1 MADADRG
8 PAVRVVTIVFLV
20 LATIFVTLR
29 MWSRV
34 GIVKKVSADDYV
46 MLLAWVCVHLSALH
60 EYLANCL

>member
-1 MADADRG
+1 MAEPDRG

-29 MWSRV
+29 FVSRA

-46 MLLAWVCVHLSALH
+46 MLFAWVCVHRL
-60 EYLANCL
+60 